1 MKDVVK
7 NTSDCLQREELKE
20 LLQIEQ
26 KISNGSKAAF
36 VRQASHEI
44 QGAFFGV
51 SSICAMLK
59 LSIENKEETGI
70 LLDHLIDACQTY
82 KSKLSNF
89 IEFTRF
95 DAGLNDTLLEPINVK
110 HLLNRVVNEIQDALS
125 ENEIKISLSISDE
138 MPEQIRSDEFRIGL
152 ICTNL
157 LSNAVNFSTAGSVVL
172 INVQREAENSWAI
185 VVENKGEGMT
195 ADTLNSVFKLS
206 TSERYTLKNP
216 GGLGLFVTRYLVED
230 VLNGKITLS
239 SWPHVGTVCK
249 VVLPLA

>member
-1 MKDVVK
+1 MKEVLK
-7 NTSDCLQREELKE
+7 NTGKCFPAEISKE
-20 LLQIEQ
+20 FAQIDDR
-26 KISNGSKAAF
+26 KNSASKAAF

-70 LLDHLIDACQTY
+70 LLDHLMDACQTY
-82 KSKLSNF
+82 KSKLGNF
-89 IEFTRF
+89 IEYSRF
-95 DAGLNDTLLEPINVK
+95 DAGLKDTLYEPINVR
-110 HLLNRVVNEIQDALS
+110 HLLNRVVNEIQDTLLEKAT
-125 ENEIKISLSISDE
+125 NINLSISDE
-138 MPEQIRSDEFRIGL
+138 MPEQILSDEFRIVQ

-157 LSNAVNFSTAGSVVL
+157 LSNAVNFSPAGSIVL
-172 INVQREAENSWAI
+172 IQVQKEGDNSWAI

-230 VLNGKITLS
+230 VLKGKIILS
-239 SWPHVGTVCK
+239 SMPHVETVCK
-249 VVLPLA
+249 VVLPLG

>member
-1 MKDVVK
+1 MKDVLK
-7 NTSDCLQREELKE
+7 NTGDYLPREEAE
-20 LLQIEQ
+20 GFLQTEERV
-26 KISNGSKAAF
+26 SYGSKAAF

-70 LLDHLIDACQTY
+70 LLDHLMDACQTY

-89 IEFTRF
+89 IEFSRF
-95 DAGLNDTLLEPINVK
+95 DAGLSDTRFESINVR
-110 HLLNRVVNEIQDALS
+110 HLLNRVVNEIQDTLL
-125 ENEIKISLSISDE
+125 EKGTEINLSISDE
-138 MPEQIRSDEFRIGL
+138 MPEQILSDEFRIAQ

-157 LSNAVNFSTAGSVVL
+157 LSNAVNFSPAGSVVL
-172 INVQREAENSWAI
+172 IQVQNEGDDSWAI

-195 ADTLNSVFKLS
+195 AETLNSVFKFS
-206 TSERYTLKNP
+206 TSERHTLKNP

-230 VLNGKITLS
+230 VLNGKIILS
-239 SWPHVGTVCK
+239 SRPHVGTVCK
-249 VVLPLA
+249 VVLPLG